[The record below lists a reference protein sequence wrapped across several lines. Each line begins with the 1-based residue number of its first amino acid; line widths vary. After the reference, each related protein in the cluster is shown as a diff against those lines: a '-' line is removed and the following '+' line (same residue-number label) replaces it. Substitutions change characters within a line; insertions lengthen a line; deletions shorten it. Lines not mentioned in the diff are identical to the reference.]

1 MSEMKDLSN
10 NTISEDW
17 TEEHKKIIYMV
28 CKKTGLNEL
37 QAYKGLIQYNGDY
50 KKVITIANMHKAV
63 EIVVHQTTYTKK
75 EAFEKL
81 QENDWDKNKIIREF
95 MGIKESPKKEVTTIN
110 QGIFSE
116 IRGFMDTAMQGY
128 NERKEH
134 AERLKTLQA
143 LYSKDSSKN

>member
-1 MSEMKDLSN
+1 MSEIKDLSDN
-10 NTISEDW
+10 IASTGW
-17 TEEHKKIIYMV
+17 TEEHKNIIYMV

-37 QAYKGLIQYNGDY
+37 QAYKGLIKYGGDY
-50 KKVITIANMHKAV
+50 KKVIAIANMHKAV
-63 EIVVHQTTYTKK
+63 EIVIHQTTYTKK

-81 QENDWDKNKIIREF
+81 QENNWDINKLIREF
-95 MGIKESPKKEVTTIN
+95 MGIKERPKKEANTIN

-134 AERLKTLQA
+134 AERLKTLQT
-143 LYSKDSSKN
+143 LYAKESSKK